1 MSCQSNRPGLIS
13 RVQLIISDMSWA
25 ICSVYMSLTC
35 KMGII
40 SSNISWRLFWGENHV
55 KILAERRYSMDIN
68 SLPDYSGT
76 EGDKEKFNP
85 CKPAWDSKWKNM
97 RTHWVTRYLVTMWRD
112 CRKRGRKELSIHLA
126 KFTTWGRSVCTSVWF
141 SFSFIM
147 HLVTTGRNDDKL
159 QNNHEAH

>member
-112 CRKRGRKELSIHLA
+112 CRKRGRRGKNSA
-126 KFTTWGRSVCTSVWF
+126 YTWPSSQLGADQSA
-141 SFSFIM
+141 
-147 HLVTTGRNDDKL
+147 L
-159 QNNHEAH
+159 QSDSHSHSSCI